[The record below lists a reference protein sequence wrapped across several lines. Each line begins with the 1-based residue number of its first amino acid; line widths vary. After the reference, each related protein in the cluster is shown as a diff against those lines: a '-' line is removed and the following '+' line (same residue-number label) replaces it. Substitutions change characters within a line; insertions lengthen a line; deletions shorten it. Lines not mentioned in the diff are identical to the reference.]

1 MKESNRFER
10 NQSSLEEKWE
20 LTYQPH
26 TWLDEHD
33 ACAIVAAIRKTGGPT
48 HGNLKRAME
57 ALSKMGHRSGVVNG
71 EGDGCGVLTDIPRR
85 LWANALEEEGKPAWL
100 AEDRRFFVGHLMI
113 PNEQLDQWEQLQDQ
127 VLTLSKAHGA
137 NILLHREGLT
147 RPTALG
153 RMARAQAPL
162 FLQIAGLMEGCPLH
176 SVEGC
181 LFDLMLSIE
190 SETGF
195 HVASLSSYSVV
206 YKVRGSI
213 ETLYQYY
220 PELRSPEYTTAITLG
235 HARYSTNTTTAFERV
250 QPFTLLGHNGEI
262 NTIARLREQAE
273 MLGVQLV
280 PGGSDSQD
288 VDRTLATL
296 LHHYGFSLIEAMELL
311 FPPIL
316 SEVEKFSPEVLRTY
330 LRYRQGFGPFAQ
342 GPAAIIARFEDQCA
356 FSVDALGLR
365 PLWFGETEKDIFF
378 SSEKGVYH
386 LDSLCR
392 NPKPFSPGE
401 KMLVRLCRDNGVD
414 ILDYSAL
421 QMEMLNL
428 SEKRFGNQLGLS
440 RHQRLAFPVS
450 GESGSKDENHA
461 KPESSSGKVGGENLE
476 LERRLAALG
485 WGREDREWVQDL
497 AENGTD
503 PIGSMGYDGP
513 LAALSSER
521 QNISDYFKEAVAV
534 VTNPSIDREREKEHF
549 STQSLVGPRPS
560 LVPEL
565 DPHVEP
571 FTCDTPILCGA
582 SYRYDYLPENQLRL
596 AVMETGSA
604 LLDEVLSSFT
614 PDTVTFLCTCSQP
627 GEQIQQ
633 ALPRLAEEA
642 CRAVRMGAQV
652 LILDDRQAF
661 DAGCTWVDPHLCL
674 SVIDRALR
682 NTFEESE
689 NSPDWPESA
698 LRRGAHRTPLRTSL
712 RRKVGLVL
720 VSGAVRNLHDL
731 IMALG
736 LGADAV
742 APYLLLEAALND
754 VHRQLPVEQRAIRL
768 RNTINALSAGLEKV
782 ISTMGIHELRGY
794 GRLFASIGLAQP
806 LALAMGTINYL
817 GSQQRGLTWEKLN
830 ADAAA
835 RSAIFNG
842 EIPPKLSREN
852 HFYPKVWKAAGQVS
866 RGEVDPQ
873 AFETQA
879 EALAREMPVT
889 LRHVLG
895 FRPPETDSG
904 ISPHEVDAGLT
915 GHDLPF
921 VIASM
926 SFGSQGEIAYRA
938 YAQAAYWLN
947 IIALN
952 GEGGEIEDMM
962 GRYPHNRGLQ
972 IASGRFGVNAAMINS
987 ANLLEIKI
995 GQGAKPGEGGH
1006 LPGRKVTRKIAATR
1020 HASPGVDLI
1029 SPSNNHDIYS
1039 IEDLAQFIEELK
1051 TSNPKAR
1058 VAVKVPVV
1066 PGIGIIAVGIAKAG
1080 ADVINLTGYDGGT
1093 GAARKHSLKFV
1104 GLPADLGVVQAHH
1117 ELVAAGL
1124 RKQVEIWC
1132 DGGMRTAADVVK
1144 MICLGANR
1152 VGFGSMAMLAAGC
1165 TVCRACQKGTCHVG
1179 ITTQIASVQQAEQL
1193 GLRHF
1198 TPCEYEGAVT
1208 GLMNLFGALGFG
1220 VKEITAR
1227 LGFRRVQD
1235 LVGRSDLLEQISHWD
1250 DLDLDEL
1257 LVTAQEH
1264 IDQQSRKRKVLVLAG
1279 LENSNAGTLRRP
1291 RNHLTTVISN
1301 LVMETVL
1308 QGERIISF
1316 EDDKVTPVDRALG
1329 THLTGALTRL
1339 QNHWLWPPGHGG
1351 VGGSQET
1358 WRTPLNGNGNGDGN
1372 GSGKHLHDAT
1382 LRFFASSVPGNGLGA
1397 YNADPISILVEG
1409 GAQDGV
1415 AKGIQGGRVVVLK
1428 GYNHDGELI
1437 DGSVGKSLA
1446 YGAMAGL
1453 VIIQGDA
1460 DSRACIRLSGADVII
1475 GGEIRQPLDDS
1486 HGFIGTYAN
1495 VKGFLCE
1502 YMTDGR
1508 VLVLGD
1514 PGPWICAGMTGGVL
1528 YLHIQPHLN
1537 FDWAAVQR
1545 RIARGAV
1552 VNLRV
1557 VDDTDETNL
1566 RFLIG
1571 EYSSELARNHQKDEA
1586 RQVSGY
1592 LQNWRDSFVKI
1603 EAEGRQLDQSIASE

>member
-1 MKESNRFER
+1 MEASGNSKQEK
-10 NQSSLEEKWE
+10 SSLADDWKF
-20 LTYQPH
+20 THQPGA
-26 TWLDEHD
+26 WLEEHD
-33 ACAIVAAIRKTGGPT
+33 ACAIVAAIRKTGVPT

-57 ALSKMGHRSGVVNG
+57 ALSKMGHRSGMVNG

-85 LWANALEEEGKPAWL
+85 LWANALEEAGKPTWL
-100 AEDRRFFVGHLMI
+100 AEDRRFFVGHLMM
-113 PNEQLDQWEQLQDQ
+113 PNQQLDQLELVQNQ
-127 VLTLSKAHGA
+127 VLELARDHGA
-137 NILLHREGLT
+137 RILLSRQGVT

-153 RMARAQAPL
+153 RMARSQAPS
-162 FLQIAGLMEGCPLH
+162 FFQVAGLMEGCPLQN
-176 SVEGC
+176 VERC
-181 LFDLMLSIE
+181 LFDLSLSIE
-190 SETGF
+190 RETGI

-206 YKVRGSI
+206 YKVRGTI

-220 PELRSPEYTTAITLG
+220 PELRSPEFTTAITLG

-288 VDRTLATL
+288 VDRTLSTF
-296 LHHYGFSLIEAMELL
+296 LHQYGFSLVEAMELL

-316 SEVEKFSPEVLRTY
+316 SEVEKFPPEVMRAY
-330 LRYRQGFGPFAQ
+330 LHYRQSFGPFAQ
-342 GPAAIIARFEDQCA
+342 GPAAIIARYEDQCA

-386 LDSLCR
+386 LDSLSR
-392 NPKPFSPGE
+392 NPKPLSPGE
-401 KMLVRLCRDNGVD
+401 KLLVRLCRNNGVD
-414 ILDYSAL
+414 ILDYAAL
-421 QMEMLNL
+421 QVEMLSL
-428 SEKRFGNQLGLS
+428 AEKRFGNQFSL
-440 RHQRLAFPVS
+440 RVRRRQPVS
-450 GESGSKDENHA
+450 ASEHTAYD
-461 KPESSSGKVGGENLE
+461 ESSDVHLDQEGDKSGGEILD

-485 WGREDREWVQDL
+485 WGREDRAWVQEL
-497 AENGTD
+497 AENGSD

-513 LAALSSER
+513 LAALSGER
-521 QNISDYFKEAVAV
+521 QNITDYFKEAVAV

-560 LVPEL
+560 LVPGFE
-565 DPHVEP
+565 PQVEP
-571 FTCDTPILCGA
+571 FTCSTPILCGA
-582 SYRYDYLPENQLRL
+582 SYRDDLLAGNHLRL
-596 AVMETGSA
+596 LAMETESA
-604 LLDEVLSSFT
+604 LLGDLIASF
-614 PDTVTFLCTCSQP
+614 PEDTVVNLRTCSQP
-627 GEQIQQ
+627 GEQMQQ
-633 ALPRLAEEA
+633 AVQRLADQA
-642 CRAVRMGAQV
+642 CRAVQRGAQV

-661 DAGCTWVDPHLCL
+661 DSGCTWVDPLLCVA
-674 SVIDRALR
+674 VIDRALR
-682 NTFEESE
+682 NTFDFDVNRPDGHASE
-689 NSPDWPESA
+689 FWRSIRSA
-698 LRRGAHRTPLRTSL
+698 IPPTSIRRS
-712 RRKVGLVL
+712 VGLVL
-720 VSGAVRNLHDL
+720 VSGAIRNLHDL

-736 LGADAV
+736 LGVDAIV
-742 APYLLLEAALND
+742 PYLLFEAAVND
-754 VHRQLPVEQRAIRL
+754 IQRQLPVEQRANRL
-768 RNTINALSAGLEKV
+768 QNTLNALNAGLEKV

-794 GRLFASIGLAQP
+794 GRLFASIGLSSP
-806 LALAMGTINYL
+806 LALAMGTVNYM
-817 GSQQRGLTWEKLN
+817 GSEQRGLTWDKLD

-835 RSAIFNG
+835 RADIFRG
-842 EIPPKLSREN
+842 ASRPQLAREN
-852 HFYPKVWKAAGQVS
+852 RFYPKVWKAAGQVS
-866 RGEVDPQ
+866 RGEGDPQ
-873 AFETQA
+873 AFEAQA
-879 EALAREMPVT
+879 EALALEMPVT
-889 LRHVLG
+889 LRHILG
-895 FRPPETDSG
+895 FRFPEAESN
-904 ISPHEVDAGLT
+904 ISPYEVDAGLT

-926 SFGSQGEIAYRA
+926 SFGSQGETAFRA

-972 IASGRFGVNAAMINS
+972 IASGRFGVSAAMINS

-1006 LPGRKVTRKIAATR
+1006 LPGRKVTRKIAKTR
-1020 HASPGVDLI
+1020 HASQGVDLI

-1058 VAVKVPVV
+1058 VVVKVPVV

-1104 GLPADLGVVQAHH
+1104 GLPADIGVAQAHR

-1124 RKQVEIWC
+1124 RPQVEIWC

-1152 VGFGSMAMLAAGC
+1152 IGFGSMAMLAVGC

-1179 ITTQIASVQQAEQL
+1179 ITTQVSSVEQAEKL
-1193 GLRHF
+1193 GLRRF
-1198 TPCEYEGAVT
+1198 VPCEYEAAVT

-1220 VKEITAR
+1220 VKTITAR
-1227 LGFRRVQD
+1227 LGFRRTQD
-1235 LVGRSDLLEQISHWD
+1235 LVGRSDLLEQISYLD
-1250 DLDLDEL
+1250 NLDLAEL
-1257 LVTAQEH
+1257 LVPAEKFLEE
-1264 IDQQSRKRKVLVLAG
+1264 QSHKRKVLVLAG

-1308 QGERIISF
+1308 QGEEIISF

-1351 VGGSQET
+1351 VGGNQET
-1358 WRTPLNGNGNGDGN
+1358 WRTPLNGNGNGNGN
-1372 GSGKHLHDAT
+1372 GKHLHDAT

-1397 YNADPISILVEG
+1397 YNDDPVNILVEG

-1415 AKGIQGGRVVVLK
+1415 AKGIHGGRVIVLK

-1446 YGAMAGL
+1446 YGATGGL

-1475 GGEIRQPLDDS
+1475 GGEINRPIGDS
-1486 HGFIGTYAN
+1486 RGYIGAYAN

-1514 PGPWICAGMTGGVL
+1514 PGPWICAGMTGGTL
-1528 YLHIQPHLN
+1528 YLRLQPEWN
-1537 FDWAAVQR
+1537 FDRTAIQR
-1545 RIARGAV
+1545 RIASGAI
-1552 VNLRV
+1552 VNLRA
-1557 VDDTDETNL
+1557 VDDTDEANL
-1566 RFLIG
+1566 NYLIG
-1571 EYSSELARNHQKDEA
+1571 EYSNELARNHQKETA
-1586 RQVSGY
+1586 RQVSDY
-1592 LQNWRDSFVKI
+1592 LRDWKDAFMKI
-1603 EAEGRQLDQSIASE
+1603 EAVGRQLDQSVASE

>member
-1 MKESNRFER
+1 MEASGYSKQEKL
-10 NQSSLEEKWE
+10 SLENDWK
-20 LTYQPH
+20 LTHQPDA
-26 TWLDEHD
+26 WLEEHD
-33 ACAIVAAIRKTGGPT
+33 ACAIVAAIRKTGVPT

-57 ALSKMGHRSGVVNG
+57 ALSKMGHRSGMVNG

-85 LWANALEEEGKPAWL
+85 LWANALEEQGKPTWL
-100 AEDRRFFVGHLMI
+100 AEDRRFFVGHLMM
-113 PNEQLDQWEQLQDQ
+113 PNQQLDQVEQLQNQ
-127 VLTLSKAHGA
+127 VLDLARDHGA
-137 NILLHREGLT
+137 RILLSRQGLT

-153 RMARAQAPL
+153 RMARSQAPL
-162 FLQIAGLMEGCPLH
+162 FFQIAGLMEGCPLQT
-176 SVEGC
+176 VERC
-181 LFDLMLSIE
+181 LFDLSLSIE
-190 SETGF
+190 RETGI

-206 YKVRGSI
+206 YKVRGTI

-220 PELRSPEYTTAITLG
+220 PELRSPEFTTAITLG

-288 VDRTLATL
+288 VDRVLSTL
-296 LHHYGFSLIEAMELL
+296 LHHYSFSLIEAMELL

-316 SEVEKFSPEVLRTY
+316 SEVEKFPPDVLRTY
-330 LRYRQGFGPFAQ
+330 LRYRQSFGPFAQ
-342 GPAAIIARFEDQCA
+342 GPAAIIARYEDQCA

-386 LDSLCR
+386 LDSLSR
-392 NPKPFSPGE
+392 NPKPLSPGE
-401 KMLVRLCRDNGVD
+401 KLLVRLCRNNGVD
-414 ILDYSAL
+414 ILDYTAL
-421 QMEMLNL
+421 QVEMQSLA
-428 SEKRFGNQLGLS
+428 EKRFGNQFGLRGRRRQAAPAS
-440 RHQRLAFPVS
+440 NQTAS
-450 GESGSKDENHA
+450 DESGNMDLNLEGEN
-461 KPESSSGKVGGENLE
+461 PGGEILG
-476 LERRLAALG
+476 LERRLAAMG
-485 WGREDREWVQDL
+485 WGREDRDWVQEL

-513 LAALSSER
+513 LAALSGER

-560 LVPEL
+560 LVPGFG
-565 DPHVEP
+565 PQVEP
-571 FTCDTPILCGA
+571 FTCNTPILCGA
-582 SYRYDYLPENQLRL
+582 SYRDDLLPGNLLRL
-596 AVMETGSA
+596 LAMETEGA
-604 LLDEVLSSFT
+604 LLGDLIDSFPQGAVVNLFT
-614 PDTVTFLCTCSQP
+614 GSQP
-627 GEQIQQ
+627 GEQMQQ
-633 ALPRLAEEA
+633 AVQRLADQA
-642 CRAVRMGAQV
+642 CRAVQKGAQV

-661 DAGCTWVDPHLCL
+661 DSGCTWIDPHLCVA
-674 SVIDRALR
+674 VIDRALR
-682 NTFEESE
+682 NTLEGDDAQSDWSASE
-689 NSPDWPESA
+689 FWTTIQPVIPPSSI
-698 LRRGAHRTPLRTSL
+698 

-720 VSGAVRNLHDL
+720 VSGAIRNLHDL

-736 LGADAV
+736 LGVDAIV
-742 APYLLLEAALND
+742 PYLLFEAAVND
-754 VHRQLPVEQRAIRL
+754 IQRQLPVEQRAKRL
-768 RNTINALSAGLEKV
+768 QNTLQALSAGLEKV

-794 GRLFASIGLAQP
+794 GRLFASIGLSSP
-806 LALAMGTINYL
+806 LALAMGTVNYL
-817 GSQQRGLTWEKLN
+817 GSKKCGLTWDKLD

-835 RSAIFNG
+835 RADIFRG
-842 EIPPKLSREN
+842 VSRPHLAREN
-852 HFYPKVWKAAGQVS
+852 RFYPKVWKAAGQVS
-866 RGEVDPQ
+866 RGEGDPQ

-889 LRHVLG
+889 LRHILG
-895 FRPPETDSG
+895 FHFPGSDSG
-904 ISPHEVDAGLT
+904 ISPYEVDAGLT

-926 SFGSQGEIAYRA
+926 SFGSQGETAFRA

-972 IASGRFGVNAAMINS
+972 IASGRFGVSAAMINS

-1006 LPGRKVTRKIAATR
+1006 LPGRKVTRKIAKTR

-1058 VAVKVPVV
+1058 VVVKVPVV

-1104 GLPADLGVVQAHH
+1104 GLPADIGVAQAHR
-1117 ELVAAGL
+1117 ELVASGL
-1124 RKQVEIWC
+1124 RHQVEIWC

-1152 VGFGSMAMLAAGC
+1152 IGFGSMAMLAVGC

-1179 ITTQIASVQQAEQL
+1179 ITTQIASVEQADKL
-1193 GLRHF
+1193 GLRRF
-1198 TPCEYEGAVT
+1198 VPCEYEASVT

-1220 VKEITAR
+1220 VKTITAR
-1227 LGFRRVQD
+1227 LGFRRTQD
-1235 LVGRSDLLEQISHWD
+1235 LVGRSDLLEQISYFD
-1250 DLDLDEL
+1250 NLDLGEL
-1257 LVTAQEH
+1257 LVPAEKYLEE
-1264 IDQQSRKRKVLVLAG
+1264 QSHKRKVLVLAG

-1308 QGERIISF
+1308 QGEEIISF

-1351 VGGSQET
+1351 VGGNQET
-1358 WRTPLNGNGNGDGN
+1358 WRTPLNGNGNGN
-1372 GSGKHLHDAT
+1372 GDGKHLHDAT

-1397 YNADPISILVEG
+1397 YNAGPVNILVEG

-1415 AKGIQGGRVVVLK
+1415 AKGIHGGRVIVLK

-1446 YGAMAGL
+1446 YGATGGL

-1475 GGEIRQPLDDS
+1475 GGEIHRAIDDS
-1486 HGFIGTYAN
+1486 RGYIGAFAN

-1528 YLHIQPHLN
+1528 YLRLQPEWN
-1537 FDWAAVQR
+1537 FDWAAIQG

-1552 VNLRV
+1552 VNLRT
-1557 VDDTDETNL
+1557 VDGTDEVNL
-1566 RFLIG
+1566 NYLIG
-1571 EYSSELARNHQKDEA
+1571 EYSNELARNHQNEEA
-1586 RQVSGY
+1586 RQVSDY
-1592 LQNWRDSFVKI
+1592 LQNWKDAFVKI
-1603 EAEGRQLDQSIASE
+1603 EAVGRQLDQSIASE

>member
-1 MKESNRFER
+1 MEASGNSKQEK
-10 NQSSLEEKWE
+10 SSLADDWKF
-20 LTYQPH
+20 THQPGA
-26 TWLDEHD
+26 WLEEHD
-33 ACAIVAAIRKTGGPT
+33 ACAIVAAIRKTGVPT

-57 ALSKMGHRSGVVNG
+57 ALSKMGHRSGMVNG

-85 LWANALEEEGKPAWL
+85 LWANALEEAGKPTWL
-100 AEDRRFFVGHLMI
+100 AEDRRFFVGHLMM
-113 PNEQLDQWEQLQDQ
+113 PNQQLDQLELVQNQ
-127 VLTLSKAHGA
+127 VLELARDHGA
-137 NILLHREGLT
+137 RILLSRQGVT

-153 RMARAQAPL
+153 RMARSQAPS
-162 FLQIAGLMEGCPLH
+162 FFQVAGLMEGCPLQN
-176 SVEGC
+176 VERC
-181 LFDLMLSIE
+181 LFDLSLSIE
-190 SETGF
+190 RETGI

-206 YKVRGSI
+206 YKVRGTI

-220 PELRSPEYTTAITLG
+220 PELRSPEFTTAITLG

-288 VDRTLATL
+288 VDRTLSTF
-296 LHHYGFSLIEAMELL
+296 LHQYGFSLVEAMELL

-316 SEVEKFSPEVLRTY
+316 SEVEKFPPEVMRAY
-330 LRYRQGFGPFAQ
+330 LHYRQSFGPFAQ
-342 GPAAIIARFEDQCA
+342 GPAAIIARYEDQCA

-386 LDSLCR
+386 LDSLSR
-392 NPKPFSPGE
+392 NPKPLSPGE
-401 KMLVRLCRDNGVD
+401 KLLVRLCRNNGVD
-414 ILDYSAL
+414 ILDYAAL
-421 QMEMLNL
+421 QVEMLSL
-428 SEKRFGNQLGLS
+428 AEKRFGNQFSL
-440 RHQRLAFPVS
+440 RVRRRQPVS
-450 GESGSKDENHA
+450 ASEHTAYD
-461 KPESSSGKVGGENLE
+461 ESSDVHLHQESDKSGGEILD

-485 WGREDREWVQDL
+485 WGREDRAWVQEL
-497 AENGTD
+497 AENGSD

-513 LAALSSER
+513 LAALSGER
-521 QNISDYFKEAVAV
+521 QNITDYFKEAVAV

-560 LVPEL
+560 LVPGFE
-565 DPHVEP
+565 PQVEP
-571 FTCDTPILCGA
+571 FTCSTPILCGA
-582 SYRYDYLPENQLRL
+582 SYRDDLLAGNHLRL
-596 AVMETGSA
+596 LAMETESA
-604 LLDEVLSSFT
+604 LLGDLIASF
-614 PDTVTFLCTCSQP
+614 PEDTVVNLRTCSQP
-627 GEQIQQ
+627 GEQMQQ
-633 ALPRLAEEA
+633 AVQRLADQA
-642 CRAVRMGAQV
+642 CRAVQRGAQV

-661 DAGCTWVDPHLCL
+661 DSGCTWVDPLLCVA
-674 SVIDRALR
+674 VIDRALR
-682 NTFEESE
+682 NTFDFDVNRPDGHASE
-689 NSPDWPESA
+689 FWRSIRSA
-698 LRRGAHRTPLRTSL
+698 IPPTSIRRS
-712 RRKVGLVL
+712 VGLVL
-720 VSGAVRNLHDL
+720 VSGAIRNLHDL

-736 LGADAV
+736 LGVDAIV
-742 APYLLLEAALND
+742 PYLLFEAAVND
-754 VHRQLPVEQRAIRL
+754 IQRQLPVEQRANRL
-768 RNTINALSAGLEKV
+768 QNTLNALNAGLEKV

-794 GRLFASIGLAQP
+794 GRLFASIGLSSP
-806 LALAMGTINYL
+806 LALAMGTVNYM
-817 GSQQRGLTWEKLN
+817 GSEQRGLTWDKLD

-835 RSAIFNG
+835 RADIFRG
-842 EIPPKLSREN
+842 ASRPQLAREN
-852 HFYPKVWKAAGQVS
+852 RFYPKVWKAAGQVS
-866 RGEVDPQ
+866 RGEGDPQ
-873 AFETQA
+873 AFEAQA
-879 EALAREMPVT
+879 EALALEMPVT
-889 LRHVLG
+889 LRHILG
-895 FRPPETDSG
+895 FRFPEAESN
-904 ISPHEVDAGLT
+904 ISPYEVDAGLT

-926 SFGSQGEIAYRA
+926 SFGSQGETAFRA

-972 IASGRFGVNAAMINS
+972 IASGRFGVSAAMINS

-1006 LPGRKVTRKIAATR
+1006 LPGRKVTRKIAKTR
-1020 HASPGVDLI
+1020 HASQGVDLI

-1058 VAVKVPVV
+1058 VVVKVPVV

-1104 GLPADLGVVQAHH
+1104 GLPADIGVAQAHR

-1124 RKQVEIWC
+1124 RPQVEIWC

-1152 VGFGSMAMLAAGC
+1152 IGFGSMAMLAVGC

-1179 ITTQIASVQQAEQL
+1179 ITTQVSSVEQAEKL
-1193 GLRHF
+1193 GLRRF
-1198 TPCEYEGAVT
+1198 VPCEYEAAVT

-1220 VKEITAR
+1220 VKTITAR
-1227 LGFRRVQD
+1227 LGFRRTQD
-1235 LVGRSDLLEQISHWD
+1235 LVGRSDLLEQISYLD
-1250 DLDLDEL
+1250 NLDLAEL
-1257 LVTAQEH
+1257 LVPAEKFLEE
-1264 IDQQSRKRKVLVLAG
+1264 QSHKRKVLVLAG

-1308 QGERIISF
+1308 QGEEIISF

-1351 VGGSQET
+1351 VGGNQET
-1358 WRTPLNGNGNGDGN
+1358 WRTPLNGNGNGNGN
-1372 GSGKHLHDAT
+1372 GKHLHDAT

-1397 YNADPISILVEG
+1397 YNDDPVNILVEG

-1415 AKGIQGGRVVVLK
+1415 AKGIHGGRVIVLK

-1446 YGAMAGL
+1446 YGATGGL

-1475 GGEIRQPLDDS
+1475 GGEINRPIGDS
-1486 HGFIGTYAN
+1486 RGYIGAYAN

-1514 PGPWICAGMTGGVL
+1514 PGPWICAGMTGGTL
-1528 YLHIQPHLN
+1528 YLRLQPEWN
-1537 FDWAAVQR
+1537 FDRTAIQR
-1545 RIARGAV
+1545 RIASGAI
-1552 VNLRV
+1552 VNLRA
-1557 VDDTDETNL
+1557 VDDTDEANL
-1566 RFLIG
+1566 NYLIG
-1571 EYSSELARNHQKDEA
+1571 EYSNELARNHQKETA
-1586 RQVSGY
+1586 RQVSDY
-1592 LQNWRDSFVKI
+1592 LRDWKDAFMKI
-1603 EAEGRQLDQSIASE
+1603 EAVGRQLDQSVASE